1 MQKEMSNLEDWT
13 IEELTGYKV
22 RTTFYI
28 DFSIAEKFGT
38 KGIKSTY
45 EESFEEWNKEYEYV
59 TELCMVLN
67 WKMFR
72 WFSVNDEFYELYR
85 KLYTQLDQWCVNNLK
100 GEELDYYCVT
110 TN

>member
-1 MQKEMSNLEDWT
+1 
-13 IEELTGYKV
+13 
-22 RTTFYI
+22 
-28 DFSIAEKFGT
+28 
-38 KGIKSTY
+38 
-45 EESFEEWNKEYEYV
+45 
-59 TELCMVLN
+59 MVLN

-85 KLYTQLDQWCVNNLK
+85 KLYTQLDQWCMNNLK